1 MDTKDKELLA
11 VGKVNQF
18 DSVLDFVSYA
28 NAHYLPLIKDLRD
41 NEALDPKERKLLGFM
56 VDDFGSLLNELEK
69 SYDD

>member
-28 NAHYLPLIKDLRD
+28 NAHYLPLLL
-41 NEALDPKERKLLGFM
+41 AKERGH
-56 VDDFGSLLNELEK
+56 
-69 SYDD
+69 